1 MAFRHRVLTAIC
13 DNRHQIPLIVKLLVV
28 MAVLLGFSFFFL
40 GLEALN
46 HPIIVV
52 DLVIIGGSLLF
63 FSVALRYCEPD

>member
-13 DNRHQIPLIVKLLVV
+13 DNRHQLPLIVKLLVV

-40 GLEALN
+40 GLEALE

-63 FSVALRYCEPD
+63 FSAALRYCAPD